1 MADEM
6 TQQEIADQLGCSRQ
20 NIEQIIRRAFMRV
33 RKRLRA
39 MGITGYSDLSIG
51 DYLVD
56 GLRSGKRPM
65 E

>member
-6 TQQEIADQLGCSRQ
+6 THQQIADQLGCSRQ
-20 NIEQIIRRAFMRV
+20 NVEQIIRRAFMRV

-39 MGITGYSDLSIG
+39 MGVAGYSDLSIS
-51 DYLVD
+51 DYFSDV
-56 GLRSGKRPM
+56 LRSGHRPR